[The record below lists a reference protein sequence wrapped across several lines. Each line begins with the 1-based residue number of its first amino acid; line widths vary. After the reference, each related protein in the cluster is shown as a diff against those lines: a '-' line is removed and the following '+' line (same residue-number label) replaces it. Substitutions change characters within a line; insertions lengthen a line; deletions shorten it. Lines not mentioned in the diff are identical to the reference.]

1 MGESTADS
9 TGDPGKSRRPAGR
22 NLPAAVGVG
31 LVLAA
36 VFLAALFFS
45 KPLFVGIAV
54 ILVAAAVLE
63 LTRALR
69 PAGVRLPLVPLL
81 GGVVAMLVG
90 AYLGG
95 TNVLCITAGITVLL
109 IGFWR
114 LVGRREGY
122 VSDVTAGVFVAMYVP
137 FLAGFVMLL
146 LRPEDGPFRV
156 LIFVALA
163 VLSDV
168 GGYAVGGLLGR
179 HRLAPHISP
188 GKTWEGALGSLAS
201 CLLVGWAG
209 VVLLLRDSWWAG
221 LVLGVFAAIT
231 AVGGDLLMSMVKRDV
246 GIKDMGTLLPG
257 HGGIMDRLD
266 SLLPTALASWA
277 VLSLLT

>member
-1 MGESTADS
+1 MGESTAGS
-9 TGDPGKSRRPAGR
+9 TGDPGRSRRRAGR
-22 NLPAAVGVG
+22 DLGAAAGVGV
-31 LVLAA
+31 VLAVA
-36 VFLAALFFS
+36 FLATLFFS
-45 KPLFVGIAV
+45 RPLFVGIAV
-54 ILVAAAVLE
+54 VLVVAGVLE
-63 LTRALR
+63 LAHALR
-69 PAGVRLPLVPLL
+69 PAGVRLPLIPLL

-146 LRPEDGPFRV
+146 FRPEDGPFRV

-163 VLSDV
+163 VSSDL
-168 GGYAVGGLLGR
+168 GGYAIGVLLGR
-179 HRLAPHISP
+179 HRMAPHISP
-188 GKTWEGALGSLAS
+188 GKTWEGLLGSLVS

-209 VVLLLRDSWWAG
+209 VVFLLDDSWWAG
-221 LVLGVFAAIT
+221 LVLGGCATVT

-246 GIKDMGTLLPG
+246 GIKDMGRLLPG

>member
-1 MGESTADS
+1 M
-9 TGDPGKSRRPAGR
+9 
-22 NLPAAVGVG
+22 AV
-31 LVLAA
+31 A
-36 VFLAALFFS
+36 FLATLFFS
-45 KPLFVGIAV
+45 RPLFVGIAV
-54 ILVAAAVLE
+54 VLVVAGVLE
-63 LTRALR
+63 LAHALR
-69 PAGVRLPLVPLL
+69 PAGVRLPLIPLL

-146 LRPEDGPFRV
+146 FRPEDGPFRV

-163 VLSDV
+163 VSSDL
-168 GGYAVGGLLGR
+168 GGYAIGVLLGR
-179 HRLAPHISP
+179 HRMAPHISP
-188 GKTWEGALGSLAS
+188 GKTWEGLLGSLVS

-209 VVLLLRDSWWAG
+209 VVFLLDDSWWAG
-221 LVLGVFAAIT
+221 LVLGGCATVT

-246 GIKDMGTLLPG
+246 GIKDMGRLLPG